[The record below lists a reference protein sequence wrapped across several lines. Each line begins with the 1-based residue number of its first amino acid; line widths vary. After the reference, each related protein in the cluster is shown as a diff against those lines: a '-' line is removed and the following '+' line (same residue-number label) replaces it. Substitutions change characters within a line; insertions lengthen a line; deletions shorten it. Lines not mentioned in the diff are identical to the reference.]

1 MTKIFPE
8 PNPLIPFLAYT
19 QGKWLHCE
27 APATLH
33 GTGTRWPDGESFA
46 RGYGNVFN
54 VTLFGSAP
62 VNLHKSMMTTFL
74 DDWAKESKKSY
85 KEIYYRN
92 HKAYLEELHNSQVRL
107 WRNKYAVQGRPW
119 CQVVRTLRF
128 MFCIDDE
135 Y

>member
-33 GTGTRWPDGESFA
+33 GTGTRWPDEETWM
-46 RGYGNVFN
+46 RGAGNVFN
-54 VTLFGSAP
+54 ATLFGSAP
-62 VNLHKSMMTTFL
+62 LAFHKAIMTRFL
-74 DDWAKESKKSY
+74 DDWQEEFKIRSREFYLK
-85 KEIYYRN
+85 N
-92 HKAYLEELHNSQVRL
+92 HADYLVQLHASQVKL

-119 CQVVRTLRF
+119 CQVMRTIRF
-128 MFCIDDE
+128 MLCIDDE